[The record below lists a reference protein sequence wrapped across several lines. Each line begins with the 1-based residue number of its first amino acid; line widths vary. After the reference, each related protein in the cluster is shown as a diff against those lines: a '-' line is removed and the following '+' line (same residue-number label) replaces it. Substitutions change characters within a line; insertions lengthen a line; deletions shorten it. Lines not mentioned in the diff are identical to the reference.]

1 VNQEI
6 NEKAQY
12 CLNCKL
18 KPCSMKGCPLNNDIP
33 GFINKIKKQKIEEAY
48 DILLNTT
55 VLPAICGR
63 ICPHQKQCEGSCVRG
78 IKATPVNIG
87 ELEAYVGDYAINNS
101 IKIKSEIDTKL
112 INKKVAI
119 VGGGPSGLACAAFLA
134 KKGVKV
140 TIFER
145 YDFLGGLLIYGIP
158 DFRLSKDIVKHTIQ
172 NILDLGV
179 EVQYNQILGKN
190 LELEGLTQNY
200 DKVFLSF
207 GANVSSKMEIEGEN
221 LDGVYGANELLE
233 FNLHPNYHGKKVII
247 NGGGNVAMDAA
258 RTVKRLGAEK
268 VTIVY
273 RRSREE
279 MPSEEKEIE
288 AAINEGI
295 EILFQH
301 NIVKIEGDKKV
312 EKVELIKTQLIQKN
326 GEARLFPVNIEK
338 SNYEIEADYVI
349 RAIGAKTDK
358 FVKKLNLELT
368 PKEYIKIDDNYKT
381 SNPKV
386 YAGGDIIGKNK
397 TVAWAC
403 KDGREV
409 AKKIIKEFL
418 QKA

>member
-1 VNQEI
+1 MNQEI

-48 DILLNTT
+48 AILLNTT

>member
-1 VNQEI
+1 MNQEI

-418 QKA
+418 QNA

>member
-1 VNQEI
+1 MNQEI